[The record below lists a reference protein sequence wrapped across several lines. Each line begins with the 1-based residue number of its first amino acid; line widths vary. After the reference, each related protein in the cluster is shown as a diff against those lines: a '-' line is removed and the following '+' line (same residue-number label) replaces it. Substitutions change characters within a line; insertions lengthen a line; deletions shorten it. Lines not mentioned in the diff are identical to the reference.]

1 MTKTAGIQ
9 VISKAIKIL
18 RLLTDRGT
26 SLGELA
32 RMTELPR
39 STVQRIV
46 DTLAAEHLVECGD
59 CGVRLGWGLND
70 LAKNA
75 YSDVA
80 AQLRHPLEMLFEKTH
95 ETVDISTFHG
105 REVIFLDRIISDQA
119 VRVVPIYDRPKPV
132 YAMANGKAMLSLLS
146 DTQIMALLNEQMPAL
161 TPRTLGDV
169 PTLLLQIEK
178 VRASGFSYDE
188 EEHAEGVCAVGI
200 ALPVPGR
207 PAHALSV
214 VLPSYRFA
222 SRLTTIQQA
231 LTEVR
236 QLCMTILYPQGTR

>member
-1 MTKTAGIQ
+1 MNKTAGIQ
-9 VISKAIKIL
+9 VISRAIKIL
-18 RLLTDRGT
+18 RLLHERGT

-32 RMTELPR
+32 RLTDLPR

-46 DTLAAEHLVECGD
+46 DTLAAEHLVECGEG
-59 CGVRLGWGLND
+59 GVRLGWGINE
-70 LAKNA
+70 LARNA

-80 AQLRHPLEMLFEKTH
+80 AQLRHPLELLFEKTR

-119 VRVVPIYDRPKPV
+119 VRVVPIHDRPKPV
-132 YAMANGKAMLSLLS
+132 YAMANGKAMLSLLT
-146 DTQIMALLNEQMPAL
+146 DAQITALLHDQMPAL
-161 TPRTLGDV
+161 TSQTLV
-169 PTLLLQIEK
+169 SLPVLLQQIAA
-178 VRASGFSYDE
+178 VRADGFSYDR

-222 SRLTTIQQA
+222 ARLPAIQQA
-231 LTEVR
+231 LEEVR
-236 QLCMTILYPQGTR
+236 QMCLCILSPRSK